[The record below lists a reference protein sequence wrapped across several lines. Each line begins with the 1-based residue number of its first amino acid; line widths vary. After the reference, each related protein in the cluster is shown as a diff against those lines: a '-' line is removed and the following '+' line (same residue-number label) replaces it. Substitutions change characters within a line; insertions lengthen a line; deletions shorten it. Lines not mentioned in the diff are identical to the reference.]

1 MILIMEE
8 IQMLMQIEVMIAME
22 KVYMLANMVVMYV
35 ALVEM
40 VEDEEESCAV
50 MEMKVVMMQ
59 EMRQAIHNMMNMIEV
74 IKEKVQ
80 ILKKFDKIM

>member
-50 MEMKVVMMQ
+50 MEMKVVMTQ